1 MVHLRFT
8 GASANRPSKS
18 RETIGDV
25 IHGKAITTK
34 LSLPKIRTIIKKL
47 NPRQRD
53 LVRACGFG
61 TMLDIN
67 CSQLPRDLGVR
78 LAIWF
83 DCESRTVNVPNV
95 GSFEINPFTVH
106 QILGI
111 PLGGRLIDKVATNE
125 ARRVI
130 AEDTGIRST
139 GPSISHLMTLL
150 SDDLTDEKFLRIFML
165 ILLSTFL
172 CPTSHSCA
180 SPDYFN
186 GIVDTDDIANHD
198 WCSFALDWLVE
209 KIRQFQISLSKPI
222 VEGKEQSI
230 SLGGCLMIPLVMFF
244 DYLDLKGTKI
254 RNCIPRLPAWDDKA
268 VGAFDNINFA
278 QLKFKDISKTCFM
291 QKPPCIP
298 SSHSLPNEVAH
309 FIDTLVPSDDDFRA
323 KMKEMCTEFYKTSMD
338 ACLNALQPVL
348 AKQMCTMVEI
358 IQNQVN
364 NRASSSSTPTVNEQQ
379 LTTGFHNPSVGSV
392 LGMAESSDG
401 DDICHG
407 DLQDGDVVNGLLQ
420 LRRQRGLVMAGTGF
434 GALVADQ
441 VVAMSN
447 EHGPHSPAD
456 KGNMTIDVSR
466 EAEQDMSLVGDTT
479 SNGPEFVQHGEQI
492 QLAANAD
499 EVTDGPWCMSSPR
512 GVDSTIQDS
521 GMDDLLS
528 AGTKAGQR
536 KSARISKR
544 NINLIVCTDS
554 EPESSSPLK
563 IQKKRSLA
571 GGDK

>member
-8 GASANRPSKS
+8 GASDSRSSKS

-53 LVRACGFG
+53 LVRARGFG

-83 DCESRTVNVPNV
+83 DCDSRTVNVPNV

-111 PLGGRLIDKVATNE
+111 PLGGRLIDKIATSE

-130 AEDTGIRST
+130 AEDTGIHST
-139 GPSISHLMTLL
+139 GPSISHLMNLL

-186 GIVDTDDIANHD
+186 GIVDTDDIANYD

-209 KIRQFQISLSKPI
+209 KIRQFQISLSKPT
-222 VEGKEQSI
+222 VKGKEQSI
-230 SLGGCLMIPLVMFF
+230 SLGGCLMIPLVTFF

-268 VGAFDNINFA
+268 ISAFDNINFA
-278 QLKFKDISKTCFM
+278 QLKFKDITKTCFM
-291 QKPPCIP
+291 EKPSCTP
-298 SSHSLPNEVAH
+298 SSHTLPNGVLH
-309 FIDTLVPSDDDFRA
+309 FIDALIPSDDDFRA
-323 KMKEMCTEFYKTSMD
+323 KMKEMCTEFYKTSVD

-348 AKQMCTMVEI
+348 AKQMRTMVET

-364 NRASSSSTPTVNEQQ
+364 NRASSSSTPPVNEPSCKECNSRKCTMRDGVSATPLQ
-379 LTTGFHNPSVGSV
+379 TVTDTEFHNPSVGLA
-392 LGMAESSDG
+392 LGTVESTGGG
-401 DDICHG
+401 DKFHYDPN
-407 DLQDGDVVNGLLQ
+407 DGDVVNGLLK
-420 LRRQRGLVMAGTGF
+420 LRRHVGDIPF
-434 GALVADQ
+434 GALPADQ
-441 VVAMSN
+441 AVVAMS
-447 EHGPHSPAD
+447 S
-456 KGNMTIDVSR
+456 
-466 EAEQDMSLVGDTT
+466 EQDFGT
-479 SNGPEFVQHGEQI
+479 
-492 QLAANAD
+492 
-499 EVTDGPWCMSSPR
+499 
-512 GVDSTIQDS
+512 VDSP
-521 GMDDLLS
+521 S
-528 AGTKAGQR
+528 AGTEVGHPESNQI
-536 KSARISKR
+536 SAAECSRPSKR
-544 NINLIVCTDS
+544 HIDLAVYIDS
-554 EPESSSPLK
+554 ESESSRPLK
-563 IQKKRSLA
+563 IQKTRNSA
-571 GGDK
+571 CEDK

>member
-8 GASANRPSKS
+8 GASDSRSSRS

-47 NPRQRD
+47 TPRQRD
-53 LVRACGFG
+53 LVRARGFG

-83 DCESRTVNVPNV
+83 DCDSRTVNVPNV

-111 PLGGRLIDKVATNE
+111 PLGGRLIDKIATSE

-130 AEDTGIRST
+130 AEDTGIHST
-139 GPSISHLMTLL
+139 GPSISHLMKLL
-150 SDDLTDEKFLRIFML
+150 SDDLPDEKFLRIFML

-186 GIVDTDDIANHD
+186 GIVETDDIASYD

-209 KIRQFQISLSKPI
+209 KIRQFQISLSKPTMK
-222 VEGKEQSI
+222 GKEQSI

-268 VGAFDNINFA
+268 ISAFDNINFA
-278 QLKFKDISKTCFM
+278 QLKFKDITKTCFM
-291 QKPPCIP
+291 EKPSCTP
-298 SSHSLPNEVAH
+298 SSHSLPNGVAQ
-309 FIDTLVPSDDDFRA
+309 FIDGLIPSDDDFRA
-323 KMKEMCTEFYKTSMD
+323 KMKEMCAEFYKTSMD

-348 AKQMCTMVEI
+348 AKQMCTMVET

-364 NRASSSSTPTVNEQQ
+364 NRASSSSAPPVNE
-379 LTTGFHNPSVGSV
+379 LTCKECNSQKCTMRDGVSATALQTVIDAEFHNPSVGPA
-392 LGMAESSDG
+392 LGTVESTGGG
-401 DDICHG
+401 DIFHYDPT
-407 DLQDGDVVNGLLQ
+407 DEDVVNVLLQ
-420 LRRQRGLVMAGTGF
+420 LGHHGGSVMRDTPF

-441 VVAMSN
+441 AVAMS
-447 EHGPHSPAD
+447 S
-456 KGNMTIDVSR
+456 
-466 EAEQDMSLVGDTT
+466 EQDFGTED
-479 SNGPEFVQHGEQI
+479 P
-492 QLAANAD
+492 
-499 EVTDGPWCMSSPR
+499 P
-512 GVDSTIQDS
+512 
-521 GMDDLLS
+521 S
-528 AGTKAGQR
+528 AGTEGGHPESNQI
-536 KSARISKR
+536 SAAECSRASKR
-544 NINLIVCTDS
+544 HIDLAAYIDS
-554 EPESSSPLK
+554 ESESSRPLK
-563 IQKKRSLA
+563 IQKTRNSA
-571 GGDK
+571 CGDK